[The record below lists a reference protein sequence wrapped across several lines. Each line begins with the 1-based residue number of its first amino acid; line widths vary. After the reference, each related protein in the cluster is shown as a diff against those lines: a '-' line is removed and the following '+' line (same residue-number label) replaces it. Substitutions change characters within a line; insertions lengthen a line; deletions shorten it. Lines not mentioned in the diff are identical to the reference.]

1 MNNNNRFNK
10 EWWEKNPMVYE
21 DWELPENLRS
31 EIDIDK
37 LKKINFDYVYQN
49 PYLNDFFENLKNNN
63 QNNTVLDIG
72 CGWGSSTVILSK
84 IFKNV
89 YSIDI
94 SEKAILAAKE
104 NIRLNGILEK
114 VKLKKY
120 DAEKLDFIDYFDL
133 VYSWGVIHH
142 SHDTKKILENIYK
155 GLKENGKCLIMV
167 YNKNSLRY
175 YLKGFYYLIFKF
187 KLFSGYNLDSVQKL
201 FTDGFYQK
209 HYSKSELRKTLK
221 EIGFK
226 NISFDL
232 THMQKSYLPFIKKN
246 SLIDKFLKKN
256 FGWLLVAKFNK

>member
-1 MNNNNRFNK
+1 MNKKNIFN
-10 EWWEKNPMVYE
+10 ENWWDQNQMTYE
-21 DWELPENLRS
+21 DWNLFTNKRS
-31 EIDIDK
+31 LINNEKI
-37 LKKINFDYVYQN
+37 KKINSEYLRSN
-49 PYLNDFFENLKNNN
+49 PYLNFYFKSLRNFKPKNN
-63 QNNTVLDIG
+63 VIDIG

-84 IFKNV
+84 FFKKV

-94 SEKAILAAKE
+94 SKKSILATKN
-104 NIRLNGILEK
+104 NIRLNGLEK
-114 VKLKKY
+114 KVNLKKF
-120 DAEKLDFIDYFDL
+120 DAEKLNFNNYFDL

-142 SHDTKKILENIYK
+142 SYNTKKILENIYK
-155 GLKENGKCLIMV
+155 GLKKNGKCLIMI
-167 YNKNSLRY
+167 YHKNSLRY

-187 KLFSGYNLDSVQKL
+187 KIFSGYNLDSVQKL
-201 FTDGFYQK
+201 FTDGFYHK

-256 FGWLLVAKFNK
+256 FGWLLVAKLNK

>member
-1 MNNNNRFNK
+1 MNNKNKFNE
-10 EWWEKNPMVYE
+10 EWWDKNPMTYE
-21 DWELPENLRS
+21 DWNLSESIRS
-31 EIDIDK
+31 SIDIDK
-37 LKKINFDYVYQN
+37 IKKINSEYIDSN
-49 PYLNDFFENLKNNN
+49 PYLKDFFENLKNDN
-63 QNNTVLDIG
+63 QNNIVLDIG
-72 CGWGSSTVILSK
+72 CGWGSSSVILSK
-84 IFKNV
+84 IFKKI

-104 NIRLNGILEK
+104 NIRLNGFPERINLS
-114 VKLKKY
+114 KY
-120 DAEKLDFIDYFDL
+120 DAEKLNFNNYFDL

-142 SHDTKKILENIYK
+142 SHDPKKIFENIYK

-175 YLKGFYYLIFKF
+175 YLKGFYYLIFKL